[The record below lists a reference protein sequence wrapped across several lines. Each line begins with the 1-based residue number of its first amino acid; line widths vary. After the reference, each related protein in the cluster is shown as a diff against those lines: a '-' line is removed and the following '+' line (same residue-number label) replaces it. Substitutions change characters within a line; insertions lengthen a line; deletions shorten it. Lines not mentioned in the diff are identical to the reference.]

1 MDFSEIFRYLLRCSI
16 VIPLVPLCFY
26 PVQRYI
32 KNTVPV
38 LIMKITLAL
47 FAAALVIALS
57 GHFIVALPEETN
69 IILFLIGIY
78 SFYLYNKEVELAFS
92 KNLFVFLTACLVG
105 GFSLLIATV
114 ADYTMHPASHY
125 LNFSME
131 ALKVQLLF
139 LVVAD
144 IVLYLPFSRD
154 MGWVVSNFHEE
165 SIWNK
170 VCFFPAFF
178 LALLFCIRPMKYSTM
193 YTGKVGEIYPIL
205 LFFVALSVVL
215 IYFMFDVIAR
225 TYVKKQKAETMNHM
239 LSIQGTQ
246 YQQLLRT
253 VEEDSRIRH
262 DFRQQ
267 LIVIAKLVEQ
277 KEYEKLEQYV
287 GKYIEDTQE
296 EVRLYS
302 SSAAINALISY
313 YDSICMRKGIRR
325 EFSVSLPEKL
335 LIPDQDFCVMLGN
348 LLENA
353 IDGVREANDPYIYLK
368 IRQTASNM
376 LAIKVVNPYQG
387 EFRKEGGYYRSSKR
401 EGGGRGLESVN
412 TIVQRHQGVMEILTD
427 GQLFTVKALL
437 QIPVCESGET
447 Y

>member
-16 VIPLVPLCFY
+16 VIPMVPLCFY
-26 PVQRYI
+26 PVRRYI

-47 FAAALVIALS
+47 FTAALVVALS
-57 GHFIVALPEETN
+57 GYFIISLPEETN

-78 SFYLYNKEVELAFS
+78 SFYLYNEEVELTFS
-92 KNLFVFLTACLVG
+92 KKLFVFLTACLVG
-105 GFSLLIATV
+105 GFSLLIAAI

-131 ALKVQLLF
+131 ALRVQFLF
-139 LVVAD
+139 LAASD
-144 IVLYLPFSRD
+144 IVLYLPLSRD
-154 MGWVVSNFHEE
+154 MGWVVENFHEE

-170 VCFFPAFF
+170 VSLF
-178 LALLFCIRPMKYSTM
+178 LALFLAALFCIRPRRYSTM
-193 YTGKVGEIYPIL
+193 YTGKVREVYLIL
-205 LFFVALSVVL
+205 LFFFAFFVIL
-215 IYFMFDVIAR
+215 IYFMFYVIAR
-225 TYVKKQKAETMNHM
+225 TYVEKQKVETMNHM

-262 DFRQQ
+262 DFRHQ
-267 LIVIAKLVEQ
+267 LIVIAKLIEQ

-296 EVRLYS
+296 EVKLYS

-325 EFSVSLPEKL
+325 EFSVSLPEKI

-353 IDGVREANDPYIYLK
+353 IDGVRGANDPYICLK

-387 EFRKEGGYYRSSKR
+387 EFRKERGHYRSSKR
-401 EGGGRGLESVN
+401 EGVGRGLESVN
-412 TIVQRHQGVMEILTD
+412 TIVQRHQGVMEILTG
-427 GQLFTVKALL
+427 GQVFTVKALL
-437 QIPVCESGET
+437 QIPVCGTEEA

>member
-1 MDFSEIFRYLLRCSI
+1 MI
-16 VIPLVPLCFY
+16 
-26 PVQRYI
+26 
-32 KNTVPV
+32 
-38 LIMKITLAL
+38 
-47 FAAALVIALS
+47 AA
-57 GHFIVALPEETN
+57 
-69 IILFLIGIY
+69 
-78 SFYLYNKEVELAFS
+78 
-92 KNLFVFLTACLVG
+92 
-105 GFSLLIATV
+105 V

-139 LVVAD
+139 LAAAD
-144 IVLYLPFSRD
+144 IVLYLPLSRE
-154 MGWVVSNFHEE
+154 MGWVVANFHEK

-170 VCFFPAFF
+170 VSFFPALF
-178 LALLFCIRPMKYSTM
+178 LAALFCIRPKRYSTM
-193 YTGKVGEIYPIL
+193 YTGKVKEIYPIL
-205 LFFVALSVVL
+205 LFFFAFFVIL
-215 IYFMFDVIAR
+215 IYYMFYLIAC
-225 TYVKKQKAETMNHM
+225 TLVKKQKAETMNHM
-239 LSIQGTQ
+239 LSIQGNQ

-262 DFRQQ
+262 DFRHQ

-353 IDGVREANDPYIYLK
+353 IDGVREVNDPYIYLK

-387 EFRKEGGYYRSSKR
+387 ELRKERGHYRSSKR
-401 EGGGRGLESVN
+401 EGVGRGLESVN
-412 TIVQRHQGVMEILTD
+412 TIVQRYQGVIEILTA
-427 GQLFTVKALL
+427 GQIFTVKALL
-437 QIPVCESGET
+437 QIPVCGSEET
-447 Y
+447 LH